1 MAQDLL
7 IIEALQSHSDKQYSV
22 GFLWMIDQ
30 PDAETSTIKHTT
42 FTWDIRA
49 SGEIR
54 THDPS
59 KREAAEPTS

>member
-1 MAQDLL
+1 VLNPFSFFSITQQPIVAQDLL

-42 FTWDIRA
+42 FT
-49 SGEIR
+49 
-54 THDPS
+54 
-59 KREAAEPTS
+59 